1 MNEMVFSLNWHGD
14 TRQMSET
21 DVGER
26 MILISHPGTFLRHHR
41 PHKAI
46 HPDQLVHHLKVE
58 WYSTSVCRGPEQR
71 QISSLVYLGWRMVLY
86 VCSSMFLCHSVSIST
101 FICLYIYIYM
111 CVCLPIFVYI
121 YNMPQKGWNTK
132 KTCWKDT
139 VKPLH
144 SYNKYF
150 IRMYLEPQWYLLVVL
165 CMSRLL
171 CL

>member
-1 MNEMVFSLNWHGD
+1 
-14 TRQMSET
+14 MSET

-26 MILISHPGTFLRHHR
+26 MILISHPGTLLRHHR

-111 CVCLPIFVYI
+111 CVCVYLFLYTYI
-121 YNMPQKGWNTK
+121 TCPRKDGTQKKHAEKIQLNPFNHTTNT
-132 KTCWKDT
+132 
-139 VKPLH
+139 L
-144 SYNKYF
+144 
-150 IRMYLEPQWYLLVVL
+150 
-165 CMSRLL
+165 
-171 CL
+171 